1 MQDIH
6 KGNHDDKGCDKY
18 CNKYKDWLGQE
29 LPDCQFKGNKSEI
42 RKLIRKVRI
51 DANGSVD
58 EVQSLDEEI
67 TSLMSSNMVQ
77 QVMNLGCDA
86 SLIQSTLEKQLLKY
100 RQPFLDPNSLALAA
114 YDTYIKESG
123 AQPLSSEISKN
134 PRQPSIEEIQ
144 TLMRSNMV
152 QQVLNVGVDATLI
165 ELALERQIFK
175 TGHSFLG
182 PNSLALAALNL
193 DIEESPSLGAAES
206 NQPLPLK
213 PLMSSEISKNPRQ
226 SLDDEIQ
233 TLMSSDMV
241 RQVLSVGFEACLI
254 KSTLELQILK
264 NGKPFSDP
272 NSLILAVLD
281 TEGEERPST
290 HIITNLETED
300 ATVST
305 SFDELTSCNSDLK
318 ESFEVAMTNPVD
330 EVEHRRP
337 ESPEASRIK
346 HRGPGYGK
354 KSVIAKEQPEEI
366 QCGEEQECANKNKGR
381 CIVL

>member
-86 SLIQSTLEKQLLKY
+86 SLIKS
-100 RQPFLDPNSLALAA
+100 
-114 YDTYIKESG
+114 
-123 AQPLSSEISKN
+123 
-134 PRQPSIEEIQ
+134 
-144 TLMRSNMV
+144 
-152 QQVLNVGVDATLI
+152 
-165 ELALERQIFK
+165 ALERQILK
-175 TGHSFLG
+175 TGQSF
-182 PNSLALAALNL
+182 PDANSLALAALNT
-193 DIEESPSLGAAES
+193 DVEERP
-206 NQPLPLK
+206 
-213 PLMSSEISKNPRQ
+213 

-241 RQVLSVGFEACLI
+241 QQVLSVGFDAGLI
-254 KSTLELQILK
+254 KSTLELQIMK

-290 HIITNLETED
+290 QMIANLETED
-300 ATVST
+300 ATVRT